1 MLDLSGVKLIK
12 IVLVKLV
19 ILGSS
24 LVSWASK
31 KQNSVALSTTEVEY
45 IIAGSFCAQ
54 SLWMKQT
61 LEDSGLNFDNIL
73 LVNCV

>member
-1 MLDLSGVKLIK
+1 MLDLLGVKLIK
-12 IVLVKLV
+12 IVLMKLV

-31 KQNSVALSTTEVEY
+31 KQNSIALSTTEVEY
-45 IIAGSFCAQ
+45 IIAGSCCAQ
-54 SLWMKQT
+54 SLWMKQI
-61 LEDSGLNFDNIL
+61 LEDSCLNFDNIL

>member
-1 MLDLSGVKLIK
+1 MLDLLGVKLIK

-24 LVSWASK
+24 LVFWASK
-31 KQNSVALSTTEVEY
+31 KQNSIALSTTEVEY
-45 IIAGSFCAQ
+45 IIAGSCCAQ
-54 SLWMKQT
+54 SLWIKQT
-61 LEDSGLNFDNIL
+61 LKDSGLNFDNIL